1 METKYLPST
10 YLHYLCTMQ
19 NNSTFVDNTLK
30 SMGIESL
37 NEMQLATLEANKKE
51 KDIVLLS
58 PTGSGKTLAYLLPI
72 LISLDPNCQKI
83 QALVLAPSR
92 ELAMQ
97 IEQVWRSMG
106 TGYKVNTCFGG
117 RPSNAEKR
125 ALLVPP
131 ALLIGTPGRLQDHIE
146 RGNFEVD
153 DIRVLVLDEFDK
165 SLEMG
170 FVPQMEAIISR
181 LSYLHKRFLT
191 SATDAV
197 EIPVF
202 TGLKNPI
209 KLDFSE
215 KNNVLKGLTTYTVKG
230 ENNDK
235 MDLLFKLICHLGNQ
249 SSLIFCN
256 QRESV
261 EKVSAYLTDRR
272 VANEFFHGGL
282 EQPDRERA
290 LSKFRNGSCTVFI
303 STDLASRGLDIP
315 EIKSVIHFDAPM
327 RGDEFV
333 HRNGRTARMESEGT
347 AFVLLA
353 AREEIPEFIYP
364 QPANYPLPS
373 LTSAPPK
380 PEWATIYIGKGKKDK
395 LSKMDIVGFMF
406 KKGELEKDE
415 LGMVEVKEY
424 YSYVAIKANKV
435 KEVLRRV
442 ENEKIKNM
450 KTKIEISS

>member
-1 METKYLPST
+1 
-10 YLHYLCTMQ
+10 
-19 NNSTFVDNTLK
+19 
-30 SMGIESL
+30 MGIESL
-37 NEMQLATLEANKKE
+37 NEMQLATLAANEKE
-51 KDIVLLS
+51 KDIILLS
-58 PTGSGKTLAYLLPI
+58 PTGSGKTLAYLLPV
-72 LISLDPNCQKI
+72 LMGLNPDSQKV

-92 ELAMQ
+92 ELAQQ

-125 ALLVPP
+125 ALAVPP
-131 ALLIGTPGRLQDHIE
+131 AVLIGTPGRLQDHIE
-146 RGNFEVD
+146 RNNFDVD
-153 DIRVLVLDEFDK
+153 DIRILVLDEFDK

-181 LSYLHKRFLT
+181 LSFLHKRILT

-197 EIPVF
+197 EIPAF
-202 TGLKNPI
+202 TGLKNAI

-215 KNNVLKGLTTYTVKG
+215 KNNELKGLSIYSVKG
-230 ENNDK
+230 DNNDK
-235 MDLLFKLICHLGNQ
+235 MDLLFKLICHLGND
-249 SSLIFCN
+249 STLIFCN
-256 QRESV
+256 QRDSV

-315 EIKSVIHFDAPM
+315 EIKNVIHFDAPV

-333 HRNGRTARMESEGT
+333 HRNGRTARMESEGK

-353 AREEIPEFIYP
+353 AREELPVFIYP
-364 QPANYPLPS
+364 QPAAYDLP
-373 LTSAPPK
+373 TVTAAAPK
-380 PEWATIYIGKGKKDK
+380 PEWVTLYIGKGKKDK

-406 KKGELEKDE
+406 KKGGLAKDE

-424 YSYVAIKANKV
+424 YSYVAVKANKV
-435 KEVLRRV
+435 KDVLRLV
-442 ENEKIKNM
+442 ANEKIKNM
-450 KTKIEISS
+450 KTKIELSA